1 MTDHPFVSVVTPVY
15 NGAKFLAECIESVRA
30 QSWPSFEHVI
40 LDNASTDE
48 TGAIAARYARE
59 DSRIRLVRNEHTLSV
74 IENWNAAVALMSD
87 DAGQMKILHADDTL
101 YPRCLERMMD
111 VAARNPS
118 VGIVGSLRRR
128 GESLVECAG
137 LPAGR
142 SLFAGREV
150 ARLFLAGEV
159 FGFAPTS
166 GMVRADLV
174 RARSPFYPVKY
185 LHADLAAY
193 FELLDGCDF
202 GFVDEELSFSRTHA
216 DSITT
221 TVAERR
227 RTLMREWLVMLREYG
242 PRYFEPDELAAVE
255 SRFLRRYYRILVRGA
270 IVRPAKGF
278 MAYHLDGLR
287 EMGRM
292 PGPLDIG
299 RAVAAELG
307 ASVADP
313 GKLVRHL
320 RDSLARR
327 QAVRGGRRRS
337 GPA

>member
-1 MTDHPFVSVVTPVY
+1 MTDSPSLSVVTPVY
-15 NGAKFLAECIESVRA
+15 NGAKFLAECIESVLSQTWRD
-30 QSWPSFEHVI
+30 FEYVI
-40 LDNASTDE
+40 LDNASTDD
-48 TGAIAARYARE
+48 TNAIASRYARE
-59 DSRIRLVRNEHTLSV
+59 DSRIRLVRNERTLPV

-87 DAGQMKILHADDTL
+87 SVAQMKILHADDTL
-101 YPRCLERMMD
+101 YPSCLERMLD

-118 VGIVGSLRRR
+118 VGIVGSLRQR
-128 GESLVECAG
+128 GEAIVECTG

-142 SLFAGREV
+142 ELFPGKEI

-174 RARSPFYPVKY
+174 RARSPFYPTKY

-193 FELLDGCDF
+193 FDMLDGCDF
-202 GFVDEELSFSRTHA
+202 GFIDEVLCFSRTHA

-227 RTLMREWLVMLREYG
+227 RTLLREWLVMLREYG
-242 PRYFEPDELAAVE
+242 PRYFPDDELAALE
-255 SRFLRRYYRILVRGA
+255 TAFLQRYYRILVRNA
-270 IVRPAKGF
+270 VTRPAGGF
-278 MAYHLDGLR
+278 MAFHLEGLR
-287 EMGRM
+287 EMGRT

-299 RAVAAELG
+299 RAVVAELG
-307 ASVADP
+307 ASVAHP

-327 QAVRGGRRRS
+327 
-337 GPA
+337 